1 MELKNN
7 AVWILQGNDC
17 FAALSTK
24 EFSEE
29 EWDDYYNRFV
39 SRFKIEDRLKFNRK
53 KIKKNLENKYLF
65 SYLCAVQKCLK
76 G

>member
-1 MELKNN
+1 VKKLQINGLTINPSYIELKNN

-29 EWDDYYNRFV
+29 EKQQN
-39 SRFKIEDRLKFNRK
+39 
-53 KIKKNLENKYLF
+53 
-65 SYLCAVQKCLK
+65 
-76 G
+76 